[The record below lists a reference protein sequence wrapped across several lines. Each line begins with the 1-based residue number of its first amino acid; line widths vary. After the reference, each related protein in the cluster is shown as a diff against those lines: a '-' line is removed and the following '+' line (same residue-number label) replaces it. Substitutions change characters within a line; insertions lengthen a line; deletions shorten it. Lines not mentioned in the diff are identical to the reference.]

1 VLLVFAAL
9 AGVGWSRCGI
19 AGCPD
24 VSRLG
29 AYQPGGAPL
38 LVDRYGEEIGELL
51 LAEQVVVALEELPP
65 FVSEAFLAVEDK
77 RFREHRGVDW
87 RRVGGALFS
96 NVRAGGI
103 REGSSTL
110 TMQLARNLFSERIP
124 AAQKTLTR
132 KLLEVRV
139 ARSIEHAYGKDEI
152 LELYLNHIYFG
163 GGTRGIEAASQYYF
177 RHSAKELTLREAALL
192 AALPKAPTHY
202 DPRRNPER
210 ARERRDLVLE
220 LMAGQGKLTR
230 EEAEAAKETSLGVAS
245 RPRRAQKEEPF
256 AGWFV
261 EQVRR
266 ELEEAFGDALYADR
280 IRVVTTLDRR
290 AQRAAERELE
300 AQLRRIEGGTWGR
313 FRAPR
318 YSAASSGDEEG
329 TEYLQGAVV
338 VMEAATGDVLAWV
351 GGRDFGHS
359 RFDRAEQARRQVG
372 SAFKPF
378 VFAAAIDAG
387 LPPTQLVS
395 DQPVTVTMAG
405 GEVWEPRNFGDSYL
419 PAVTLRQALA
429 ESRNVATIR
438 VAQSVGP
445 GRVGDIARRAGLP
458 RVPDVPSAAL
468 GVATTSP
475 VQLTA
480 AFTPFANLG
489 DRVGPRFIRKVENAD
504 GETLWEAD
512 APRRERA
519 LEPAVAYVVTD
530 ILRDAVRR
538 GTATAANFGLR
549 VPTAG
554 KTGTTNAQ
562 QDVWF
567 VGFTPDLVGSI
578 WIGFDQP
585 RSIVGN
591 ASGGRLAA
599 PIWGR
604 VMRATYQHR
613 DRPDAWPV
621 PRGVTTAQ
629 VDRHTGAV
637 IAAGCPPPSGE
648 TYREVFLSGTV
659 PASSCPGGDP
669 SLWTRLQWWWSGD
682 QTPTDSLELATPT
695 PLPQLETLPPDLY
708 SGVDV
713 YGVEALPETTPHP
726 GVETWPPEPLP
737 ADPGQPPVR
746 IEPVP
751 VEPGQAPEPAPPRV
765 APTPAP
771 QRPQR
776 PPPPQEP
783 PQQPQPEAP
792 PAERPPAADPPPAS
806 TPSEPPPEPPP
817 EDAAPAEDDEPPA
830 RRSPARARAA

>member
-1 VLLVFAAL
+1 
-9 AGVGWSRCGI
+9 
-19 AGCPD
+19 
-24 VSRLG
+24 
-29 AYQPGGAPL
+29 
-38 LVDRYGEEIGELL
+38 
-51 LAEQVVVALEELPP
+51 
-65 FVSEAFLAVEDK
+65 
-77 RFREHRGVDW
+77 
-87 RRVGGALFS
+87 
-96 NVRAGGI
+96 
-103 REGSSTL
+103 
-110 TMQLARNLFSERIP
+110 
-124 AAQKTLTR
+124 
-132 KLLEVRV
+132 
-139 ARSIEHAYGKDEI
+139 
-152 LELYLNHIYFG
+152 
-163 GGTRGIEAASQYYF
+163 
-177 RHSAKELTLREAALL
+177 
-192 AALPKAPTHY
+192 
-202 DPRRNPER
+202 
-210 ARERRDLVLE
+210 
-220 LMAGQGKLTR
+220 
-230 EEAEAAKETSLGVAS
+230 
-245 RPRRAQKEEPF
+245 
-256 AGWFV
+256 
-261 EQVRR
+261 
-266 ELEEAFGDALYADR
+266 
-280 IRVVTTLDRR
+280 
-290 AQRAAERELE
+290 
-300 AQLRRIEGGTWGR
+300 
-313 FRAPR
+313 
-318 YSAASSGDEEG
+318 
-329 TEYLQGAVV
+329 
-338 VMEAATGDVLAWV
+338 MEAATGDVLAWV
-351 GGRDFGHS
+351 GGRDFAHS

-378 VFAAAIDAG
+378 VFAAAIEAG
-387 LPPTQLVS
+387 FPPTQLVS
-395 DQPVTVTMAG
+395 DQPMTVTMAG

-445 GRVGDIARRAGLP
+445 GRVGDVARHAGLP

-468 GVATTSP
+468 GVATASP

-489 DRVGPRFIRKVENAD
+489 DRVEPRFIRRVENAD

-512 APRRERA
+512 EPRRERA
-519 LEPAVAYVVTD
+519 LDPAVAYVVTD

-604 VMRATYQHR
+604 IMRATYQHR

-629 VDRHTGAV
+629 VDRRTGAV

-648 TYREVFLSGTV
+648 TFREVFLSGTV

-682 QTPTDSLELATPT
+682 QTSPDSLELATPT
-695 PLPQLETLPPDLY
+695 PPPQLETLPPDLY

-713 YGVEALPETTPHP
+713 YGVEALPEATPLP
-726 GVETWPPEPLP
+726 GEPGTSEPLP

-751 VEPGQAPEPAPPRV
+751 VEPPQAPEPAPPRV
-765 APTPAP
+765 VPPPPGP
-771 QRPQR
+771 QQPSR
-776 PPPPQEP
+776 PPPQQPRPPQPPPPETPP
-783 PQQPQPEAP
+783 PQQPQPEPPP

-806 TPSEPPPEPPP
+806 TPSQPPEPPP
-817 EDAAPAEDDEPPA
+817 EATSPEEENEPSA
-830 RRSPARARAA
+830 RRTPVSARAA